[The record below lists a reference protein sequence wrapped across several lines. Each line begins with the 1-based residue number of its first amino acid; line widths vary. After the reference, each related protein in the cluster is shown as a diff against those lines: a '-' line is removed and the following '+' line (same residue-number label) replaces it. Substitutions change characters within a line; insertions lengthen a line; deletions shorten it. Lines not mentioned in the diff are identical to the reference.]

1 MDQVAK
7 NDEIHRLSS
16 RFIPQG
22 HTSLYPRYVVS
33 ASRAVI
39 RDVEGR
45 ECIDFAGGIG
55 VMNVGL
61 IRTLMP
67 LTIKA
72 EQLERGL
79 AILADGL
86 KSLGR

>member
-7 NDEIHRLSS
+7 NDEIHRLRS
-16 RFIPQG
+16 RSIPQG
-22 HTSLYPRYVVS
+22 HTSLHPRYVAS
-33 ASRAVI
+33 ASGAVI

-45 ECIDFAGGIG
+45 EYIDFATGIG

-67 LTIKA
+67 LTIKD
-72 EQLERGL
+72 EQLER
-79 AILADGL
+79 
-86 KSLGR
+86 

>member
-7 NDEIHRLSS
+7 NEEIHRLHS
-16 RFIPQG
+16 RFNPQG
-22 HTSLYPRYVVS
+22 HTSLHPRYVAS
-33 ASRAVI
+33 ASGAVI
-39 RDVEGR
+39 RDVEGW
-45 ECIDFAGGIG
+45 EYIDFAGGIG
-55 VMNVGL
+55 VMNVGM

-67 LTIKA
+67 LTITD
-72 EQLERGL
+72 EHLERGL